1 MLVGLEHP
9 EEEGHKG
16 QDEEQAVD
24 TVEDTTMPRDD
35 VPGVLDT
42 DAALDHRL
50 EEVSPRSDYGDEYPV
65 VGEFPPEDQP
75 GCYGRGDESTDEAF
89 PALLRR
95 DGGEE
100 LVLAQRRSS

>member
-1 MLVGLEHP
+1 MLIGLEHP
-9 EEEGHKG
+9 EEEGHEG

-65 VGEFPPEDQP
+65 VGEFPSEGQP
-75 GCYGRGDESTDEAF
+75 GYYGRGDESADEAF

-100 LVLAQRRSS
+100 LVLAQRRAS